1 MNTKLLSVDTVV
13 ISKYKQVHSAD
24 MCLVQLIG
32 ANYSLVQPRTP
43 YCSLFKMNPV
53 PYSLVL
59 PPNYPHSISYSPTG
73 VDLVV
78 LGCAELLGSGDL
90 FWGLVGR
97 AGLC

>member
-1 MNTKLLSVDTVV
+1 
-13 ISKYKQVHSAD
+13 
-24 MCLVQLIG
+24 
-32 ANYSLVQPRTP
+32 
-43 YCSLFKMNPV
+43 MNPV

-59 PPNYPHSISYSPTG
+59 PPNYPHSIGWSLRAGHWLWAGDGLPGGYTFLQSIPMNRYSPTG

>member
-1 MNTKLLSVDTVV
+1 
-13 ISKYKQVHSAD
+13 
-24 MCLVQLIG
+24 
-32 ANYSLVQPRTP
+32 
-43 YCSLFKMNPV
+43 MNPV

-59 PPNYPHSISYSPTG
+59 PPNYPHSIGYSPTG